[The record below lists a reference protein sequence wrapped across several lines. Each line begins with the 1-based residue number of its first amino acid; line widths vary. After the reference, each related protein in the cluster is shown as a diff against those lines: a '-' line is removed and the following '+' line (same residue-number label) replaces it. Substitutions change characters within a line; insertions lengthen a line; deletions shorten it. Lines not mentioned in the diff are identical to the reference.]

1 MNNIKT
7 VAGVDEAGRGPLA
20 GEVYAAAV
28 ILNPDDP
35 IDGLRDSKKLSP
47 KRRLDLCIQIKQR
60 SLAWSI
66 SFASVE
72 EIDKLNILNATLLA
86 MERAIADLN
95 ILPEIALVDGNK
107 APSLKQTEVFT
118 IIKGDQKEPC
128 ISAASIIAKVA
139 RDERLMVL
147 DHIYPNWGFKRHKGY
162 GTKIHIEAI
171 KKYGITPL
179 HRKSFEPIKSMKFN

>member
-1 MNNIKT
+1 MNDIKT
-7 VAGVDEAGRGPLA
+7 AAGVDEAGRGPLA

-47 KRRLDLCIQIKQR
+47 KRRSDLCIQIKQR

-107 APSLKQTEVFT
+107 APSLKGIEVFT

-147 DHIYPNWGFKRHKGY
+147 DHIYPKWGFKRHKGY